1 MNESILPDSDETI
14 ELLNRARNGDRQGL
28 DDLFSRHRERLRRM
42 VDLRLARDLR
52 DRVDAS
58 DVIQEAFLDA
68 AKRLDSYLQ
77 ERSMPFFLWLRFLTR
92 QSLAALHR
100 HHLGTKAR
108 DPRREVS
115 LCLGP
120 LPGATS
126 EALAAQ
132 LLGQG
137 SSPSEAVA
145 RSEMQLRLQEALNR
159 LDPDEREVL
168 ALRHFEQLS
177 NAEAAR
183 ELGIAEPAASKRYIR
198 ALARMKGIL
207 AGLRINFGS
216 RDEPL
221 R

>member
-1 MNESILPDSDETI
+1 MSESFLQDSNETV
-14 ELLNRARNGDRQGL
+14 ELLRRARSGDRQGL
-28 DDLFSRHRERLRRM
+28 DQLFSRHRERLRRM

-68 AKRLDSYLQ
+68 ARRLDSYL
-77 ERSMPFFLWLRFLTR
+77 EDRSMPFFLWLRFLTR

-115 LCLGP
+115 LCPGP

-145 RSEMQLRLQEALNR
+145 RSEMQLRLEEALNR

-183 ELGIAEPAASKRYIR
+183 ELEIGEAAASKRYIR

-207 AGLRINFGS
+207 AGLKIGIGPRI
-216 RDEPL
+216 EPPG
-221 R
+221 

>member
-1 MNESILPDSDETI
+1 MSESFLRDSDETF
-14 ELLNRARNGDRQGL
+14 ELLHRARDGDRQGL
-28 DDLFSRHRERLRRM
+28 DDLFARHRDRLRRM
-42 VDLRLARDLR
+42 VELRLARGLR
-52 DRVDAS
+52 GRVDAS

-68 AKRLDSYLQ
+68 SRRLESYLQ
-77 ERSMPFFLWLRFLTR
+77 DRPMPFFLWLRFLTR

-115 LCLGP
+115 LCPGP

-145 RSEMQLRLQEALNR
+145 RSEMKLRLEEALNR

-183 ELGIAEPAASKRYIR
+183 ELGIGE
-198 ALARMKGIL
+198 
-207 AGLRINFGS
+207 
-216 RDEPL
+216 
-221 R
+221 